1 MWPKLIDYITQ
12 LNSEKANYE
21 TAKSEL
27 LKLYSQGIILE
38 KKIKRFQ
45 RLATLQKRDISK
57 NVANSNLLETE
68 IVKNKKLI
76 SQIDDIMDNSKIDGS
91 QNIINSGFF
100 KNNAQLLSTLQSQ
113 KNIAS
118 NRNNYLLNE
127 QKIVKKKIIVNR
139 LKKIKAEEKTN
150 EYKLI
155 YSNELE
161 KKSYN

>member
-1 MWPKLIDYITQ
+1 M
-12 LNSEKANYE
+12 
-21 TAKSEL
+21 
-27 LKLYSQGIILE
+27 E

-139 LKKIKAEEKTN
+139 LKKIKAEEKTS